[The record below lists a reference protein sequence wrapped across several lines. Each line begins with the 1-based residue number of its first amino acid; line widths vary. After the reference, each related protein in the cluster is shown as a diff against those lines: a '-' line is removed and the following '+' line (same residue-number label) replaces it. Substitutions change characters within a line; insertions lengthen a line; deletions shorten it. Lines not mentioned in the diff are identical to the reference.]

1 MILADGSMIAKAWL
15 ALKKVIDWK
24 YVKKVEHVTKI
35 VPDNISININN
46 GSTIRL
52 NPNDTLKVSYNN
64 LRTVYSLHPI
74 KVYDDTL
81 HLDIDLV
88 RVDGGGLVWETAH
101 IEQLGLA
108 EHIMG
113 DIEEMKKLREMRD
126 EQA

>member
-1 MILADGSMIAKAWL
+1 MILAGGSMIAKAWL

-46 GSTIRL
+46 GSIIRL

-81 HLDIDLV
+81 HLDIDIV
-88 RVDGGGLVWETAH
+88 RVDGCDLVMSNPDIVHTMSDI
-101 IEQLGLA
+101 IEN
-108 EHIMG
+108 
-113 DIEEMKKLREMRD
+113 KKLREMKD